1 MSLLDDVPRHLVHPL
16 GWTLLHFIWQ
26 GAACAAG
33 LWLALR
39 GIPAREA
46 NRRYVTSCTA
56 LLLAAFLPALTFL
69 IYRQGFL
76 PAELK
81 TYDPTT
87 GVLIAIPRSQVVV
100 PAQPAALDYPEW
112 VIAVER
118 AFPPLIAA
126 WMVGACVFGV
136 RLGVC
141 WVRLQNL
148 RFRYVRPAE
157 ERLRRRLEEIAA
169 SIGVHRPVWLLESA
183 LTPVPT
189 LVGWLRPTILIPAS
203 AISGLSPAMLEAI
216 LAHELAHVRR
226 HDYIVNLLQSA
237 LEVLFFYHP
246 ATWWIS
252 NRIREERENACDD
265 LAVATIGSPGT
276 LGKALAHLELMRAP
290 APPQLAMAATGG
302 ALYTRIARLVLPP
315 TSTGHERSPLPFALA
330 FAALMG
336 AIAPFAAPAG
346 DQGAKSPGELDFA
359 ERARNVVFIDMRS
372 TTLAEALGELTRQ
385 TGIRFHVPHDALEQR
400 VRFEFPGVS
409 AGVVVK
415 STFNLLEMDYPVNKH
430 TGAIDAQWWP
440 NAGPRPGETR
450 HLSVE
455 NFHKRQTMFRQLKQD
470 INWGQD
476 EPLPLYEA
484 LAQLNELTGLEFRY
498 PSELGELPV
507 PTGREDTTARAVI
520 NAIARIHGLAY
531 RYEDDS
537 KITFHVKK

>member
-1 MSLLDDVPRHLVHPL
+1 MLVLDEIPRHLLHPL

-26 GAACAAG
+26 GAACAGG
-33 LWLALR
+33 LAIALR

-76 PAELK
+76 PAELR
-81 TYDPTT
+81 TYDPTS
-87 GVLIAIPRSQVVV
+87 GVLIAIPRSQNAL
-100 PAQPAALDYPEW
+100 PPLPAAVEYPDW
-112 VIAVER
+112 VMAVER
-118 AFPPLIAA
+118 VFPPLIAA
-126 WMVGACVFGV
+126 WMFGACLFGV

-141 WVRLQNL
+141 WVRLQNM

-183 LTPVPT
+183 ITPVPT

-203 AISGLSPAMLEAI
+203 AVTGLSPAMLEAV

-226 HDYIVNLLQSA
+226 HDYVVNLVQSA

-252 NRIREERENACDD
+252 KRIREERENACDD
-265 LAVATIGSPGT
+265 LAVATIGNPGA
-276 LGKALAHLELMRAP
+276 LGKALATLEMLKPP
-290 APPQLAMAATGG
+290 APPRLAMAATGG
-302 ALYTRIARLVLPP
+302 SLYARISRLVLPP

-330 FAALMG
+330 LAAMIG

-346 DQGAKSPGELDFA
+346 SPDSKTPA
-359 ERARNVVFIDMRS
+359 EIDYAGRTRSVVFIDLHGV
-372 TTLAEALGELTRQ
+372 TLKEALSELNRQ
-385 TGIRFHVPHDALEQR
+385 TGIAFNVPDDALTQR
-400 VRFEFPGVS
+400 VRYEFPGVS
-409 AGVVVK
+409 AGVVIK
-415 STFNLLEMDYPVNKH
+415 ATFNLLEMDYPLDRQ
-430 TGAIDAQWWP
+430 TGVVVANWWP
-440 NAGPRPGETR
+440 EVGPRPGEVR

-470 INWGQD
+470 INWAQD
-476 EPLPLYEA
+476 EPLPMYEA
-484 LAQLNELTGLEFRY
+484 LAQLNELTGLEFAY
-498 PSELGELPV
+498 PAELGELPV
-507 PTGREDTTARAVI
+507 PTGHENTTARAVI
-520 NAIARIHGLAY
+520 NAISKIHGLTY